1 MCIVIMIHK
10 KAKDN
15 SLAKVFHA
23 DVYGNRDEKY
33 ALLNEAS
40 FHDMTW
46 ESVAYK
52 EPFYL
57 FTVC

>member
-1 MCIVIMIHK
+1 MIHK